1 MMKLM
6 SVILCKKSIEFADG
20 DSALEEEETV
30 LFTIYKA

>member
-20 DSALEEEETV
+20 DSALEEEDSS
-30 LFTIYKA
+30 LYNI